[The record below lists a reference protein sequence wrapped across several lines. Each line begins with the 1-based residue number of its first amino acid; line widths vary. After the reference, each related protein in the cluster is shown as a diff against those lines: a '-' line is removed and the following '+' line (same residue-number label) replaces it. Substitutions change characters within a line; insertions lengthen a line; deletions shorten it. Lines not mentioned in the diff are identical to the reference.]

1 MDRVLL
7 LAARG
12 NSEQAAN
19 TVQFLSDQAAGLEV
33 KISAL
38 QLQIADINA
47 QNGSVL
53 AGGGMIVGGSGGSYD
68 VQIAALQRDNQL
80 LIQQRNLAQTRDQ
93 RSPLAAAAE
102 LRGSETRRVGKEC
115 VRT

>member
-1 MDRVLL
+1 MDRVLQL
-7 LAARG
+7 DARG

-68 VQIAALQRDNQL
+68 VQIAALHRDNQL
-80 LIQQRNLAQTRDQ
+80 LIQQRTRAPQRDQ
-93 RSPLAAAAE
+93 PHPFFPAPDPPLP
-102 LRGSETRRVGKEC
+102 TPP
-115 VRT
+115 